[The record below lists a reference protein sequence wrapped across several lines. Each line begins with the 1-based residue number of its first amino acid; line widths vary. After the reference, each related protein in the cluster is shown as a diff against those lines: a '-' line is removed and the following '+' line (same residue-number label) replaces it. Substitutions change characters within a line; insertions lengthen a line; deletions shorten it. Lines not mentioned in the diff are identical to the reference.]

1 MIDTLMYTRKLEEAG
16 LTRDQAELMVRTQFN
31 MISDNVV
38 TKNDLNNLEHKF
50 EVKFKDMNH
59 KMDGLEKRLI
69 FKLGSVMVII
79 LGAFGSLLAFLQAG

>member
-1 MIDTLMYTRKLEEAG
+1 LLYTRKLEEAG

-38 TKNDLNNLEHKF
+38 TKNDLQNGLGNLEHKF
-50 EVKFKDMNH
+50 ELKFKDMNH

-79 LGAFGSLLAFLQAG
+79 LSAFGSLLAFLQAG